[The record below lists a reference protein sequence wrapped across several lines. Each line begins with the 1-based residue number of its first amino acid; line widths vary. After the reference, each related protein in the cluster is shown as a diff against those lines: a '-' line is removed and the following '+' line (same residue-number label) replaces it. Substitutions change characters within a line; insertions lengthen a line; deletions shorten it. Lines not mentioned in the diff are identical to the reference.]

1 MRSRAS
7 LRFALFTH
15 DAFGLGHVRR
25 STRILRA
32 LAERAPGA
40 SLLLITGSPS
50 THLLRRLPEGADFLK
65 IPTITTSGGQG
76 TKPPTLSL
84 SVVELAALR
93 GEIVRRSLRAF
104 QPDAFLVDNFPLGT
118 RHELLPVLK
127 ELRDL
132 PTRTA
137 LGLRDV
143 VDPPEKVRKDWSKQG
158 IHDVL
163 DRLYDRILVYGME
176 EVLDAVEAY
185 GLGEGAAGKLR
196 YAGYVTES
204 PGAIRP
210 AGELLAELDLDRP
223 PLVGTVGGGG
233 DGRPLLEAFVEAA
246 AGRPDTPALAIT
258 GELMSPQDRAAVR
271 AAAAAVPSVRVL
283 DRHDD
288 LPSLMAAAELVVSMG
303 GYNTTGEILAVGAR
317 AVVVPRTWRSGEH
330 DAKGKTGV
338 DGEQAVRA
346 EGLARMGLVTTLD
359 ASRLSGETL
368 AAAMEDAASRPQP
381 SADAALS
388 LDGAGRV
395 AELLL
400 ELVEG

>member
-1 MRSRAS
+1 MRSRSS

-40 SLLLITGSPS
+40 SFLLITGSPS
-50 THLLRRLPEGADFLK
+50 THLLSRLPEGADFLK
-65 IPTITTSGGQG
+65 LPTITTSGGKG
-76 TKPPTLSL
+76 TKPPTLAL

-93 GEIVRRSLRAF
+93 GEITRRSLSAF
-104 QPDAFLVDNFPLGT
+104 QPDVFLVDNFPLGT

-143 VDPPEKVRKDWSKQG
+143 VDPPEKVRKDWAKQG
-158 IHDVL
+158 VHDVL

-176 EVLDAVEAY
+176 KVLDAAEAY
-185 GLGEGAAGKLR
+185 ELSETAAGKLR

-204 PGAIRP
+204 PDAIRP
-210 AGELLAELDLDRP
+210 AAEVLGELDLDRP

-233 DGRPLLEAFVEAA
+233 DGRPLLEAFLEAA
-246 AGRPDTPALAIT
+246 ARRPDTPALAIT
-258 GELMSPQDRAAVR
+258 GELMSPKDRAAVR
-271 AAAAAVPSVRVL
+271 EAAAAVPSARVL

-359 ASRLSGETL
+359 ASRLSGEIL
-368 AAAMEDAASRPQP
+368 AAAMEEAASRPQP
-381 SADAALS
+381 PAASALS

-400 ELVEG
+400 ELAEG